1 MDIETKDKTVVKKST
16 KPGSGVDD
24 TTVFKGVKRTNKVPA
39 KTAAY
44 QSDINRSP
52 ATSTNN
58 AERTIV
64 RPASSVRASTS
75 DLIVDAA
82 PTPASVES
90 VPSTKNKPIQN
101 TAKARTPGVLQN
113 RFKLQKV
120 IGVGGMGV
128 VYKAVDLRKVEAK
141 DRNPFI
147 AIKVLNEEF
156 KKHPDSLIALQREA
170 RKSQSIAH
178 PNIVNVHDFD
188 RDGDVVFMTMEYL
201 EGQPLDKVLK
211 QYQYIGLPMNEAWD
225 VLRGICEA
233 LIYAHQ
239 ENIVHSDFKP
249 GNIFLTTKGSA
260 KVFDFGISR
269 AVNRSDLK
277 SDDGGDKTV
286 FDAGSLGA
294 LTPAYASLEML
305 NGGTPDE
312 RDDVYALGC
321 VAYEIFSGEHP
332 FGKLSADKACA
343 KKLKPKRI
351 EELTSTQWSALQ
363 RALAFKR
370 KDRISSVE
378 VFYDLMFSKKVSNTK
393 LFLAL
398 GFSAIVA
405 LSSFMY
411 IQFNSGSDIV
421 VQNGVSQSEINSF
434 KDDIDKLLINTKF
447 SSIQWHDDLW
457 QAFKKL
463 WKVIPENDNWGY
475 KAEEKTIA
483 LYLSEI
489 NRLLAN
495 NSVDDA
501 DILLAEASKFNDVSN
516 KLSGIKSEIQQLRRD
531 IRLKEIAALKREQD
545 AQRRLFEQQKANIR
559 SNILR
564 EQRVNAAEVKRKYN
578 QTLNQVSKELLC
590 RTGMNARALGKSLR
604 LLNGLDPERYT
615 KQLPRFVDSTIACIN
630 KVSIDNYD
638 TAKKMKTYAM
648 QIFPGNKK
656 ISSLTIG
663 YVDLCKSGFAGKAG
677 KNPRAICQDPLA
689 IGETGPKMVV
699 VRSLSNNSVYA
710 ISKYEISNREFNY
723 YCNDTGNCKPNKK
736 DLELPVN
743 NVSFEDVTNYI
754 NWLNKNTYQKYSLPS
769 YSQWLNAAR
778 ADVATIDANRNCSM
792 NSRGIIKGRSLVKVT
807 LGKQNNWGLV
817 NVVGNVQEWVLRGA
831 NKVLYVAGGSRTD
844 PFESCNLSSLKPD
857 NGNGNTTTGFR
868 VVRKII

>member
-1 MDIETKDKTVVKKST
+1 MDIEAKDKTVVKKST
-16 KPGSGVDD
+16 KPRSGVDD

-39 KTAAY
+39 KSAAY
-44 QSDINRSP
+44 QREANSS
-52 ATSTNN
+52 AVASTNN
-58 AERTIV
+58 AEKTIV

-82 PTPASVES
+82 PASVES
-90 VPSTKNKPIQN
+90 VASAKNKSTQS
-101 TAKARTPGVLQN
+101 TAKVRTPGILQN

-201 EGQPLDKVLK
+201 EGQPLDKALK

-239 ENIVHSDFKP
+239 ENIIHSDFKP
-249 GNIFLTTKGSA
+249 GNIFLTSKGSA

-277 SDDGGDKTV
+277 SDSSADKTV

-312 RDDVYALGC
+312 RDDIYALGC

-351 EELTSTQWSALQ
+351 EELSSTQWTALQ
-363 RALAFKR
+363 RSLAFKR

-378 VFYDLMFSKKVSNTK
+378 NFYDLMFSKKVSNAK
-393 LFLAL
+393 VFFAL
-398 GFSAIVA
+398 GFSAVVA

-411 IQFNSGSDIV
+411 IQLNSGSDVV
-421 VQNGVSQSEINSF
+421 VQNGISQSEINTL
-434 KDDIDKLLINTKF
+434 KDDIDKLLVNADF

-457 QAFKKL
+457 QGFKRL

-475 KAEEKTIA
+475 KAEEKTIDS
-483 LYLSEI
+483 YLAEI
-489 NRLLAN
+489 ISLIKADK
-495 NSVDDA
+495 VDDA

-516 KLSGIKSEIQQLRRD
+516 KLTGIKSEIQQLRRD

-564 EQRVNAAEVKRKYN
+564 EQRYNAAEMKRKYN
-578 QTLNQVSKELLC
+578 KTLNQVSKELLC
-590 RTGMNARALGKSLR
+590 RNGMNARTLGKSLR
-604 LLNGLDPERYT
+604 VLSSVDPERYK

-630 KVSIDNYD
+630 KVSIDSHE

-656 ISSLTIG
+656 IAGLAIG
-663 YVDLCKSGFAGKAG
+663 YVDLCKPAFAGKAG
-677 KNPRAICQDPLA
+677 KNPRAICQDPLTV
-689 IGETGPKMVV
+689 GEAGPKMVV
-699 VRSLSNNSVYA
+699 VRSSSNNSVYA
-710 ISKYEISNREFNY
+710 ISKYEISYRDFNH
-723 YCNDTGNCKPNKK
+723 YCNDTGNCKASTK
-736 DLELPVN
+736 DIDLPVN
-743 NVSFEDVTNYI
+743 NISYNEAIDYI
-754 NWLNKNTYQKYSLPS
+754 SWLNKNSYQKYSLPS
-769 YSQWLNAAR
+769 YGQWLNAAR
-778 ADVATIDANRNCSM
+778 AGSSTVDANRNCSM
-792 NSRGIIKGRSLVKVT
+792 NSRGIIKGRALVKVT

-817 NVVGNVQEWVLRGA
+817 NAIGNVQEWVLRGT
-831 NKVLYVAGGSRTD
+831 NKNLYAAGGSRTD
-844 PFESCNLSSLKPD
+844 PFENCNLSSLKPD
-857 NGNGNTTTGFR
+857 NGNGSKTTGFR

>member
-1 MDIETKDKTVVKKST
+1 MEVKDKTVIKRHTKTPSVADDTTIFKSIKRTKKVAPKAAKTNTALKQRPTASLDGDKTVVK
-16 KPGSGVDD
+16 
-24 TTVFKGVKRTNKVPA
+24 
-39 KTAAY
+39 
-44 QSDINRSP
+44 
-52 ATSTNN
+52 
-58 AERTIV
+58 
-64 RPASSVRASTS
+64 SSVLPNSSTAN
-75 DLIVDAA
+75 LIVDAA
-82 PTPASVES
+82 PVIPEQPAN
-90 VPSTKNKPIQN
+90 NKPLQK
-101 TAKARTPGVLQN
+101 TAKSRSPGILQN

-188 RDGDVVFMTMEYL
+188 RDGDMVFMTMEYL

-211 QYQYIGLPMNEAWD
+211 QYQYIGLPMNEAWE

-239 ENIVHSDFKP
+239 ENIIHSDFKP
-249 GNIFLTTKGSA
+249 GNIFLTNKGAA

-277 SDDGGDKTV
+277 SDSGGDKTV

-321 VAYEIFSGEHP
+321 VTYEIFSGEHP

-351 EELTSTQWSALQ
+351 DELTSTQWSALQ

-378 VFYDLMFSKKVSNTK
+378 NFYDLMFSKKVSNTK
-393 LFLAL
+393 VFLAL
-398 GFSAIVA
+398 GFSAFVA

-411 IQFNSGSDIV
+411 IQLNSSSDVV
-421 VQNGVSQSEINSF
+421 VQNGVTQSEINSY
-434 KDDIDKLLINTKF
+434 KDDINKLLNNSDF

-457 QAFKKL
+457 RAFKQL
-463 WKVIPENDNWGY
+463 WKVIPESDNWGY
-475 KAEEKTIA
+475 EAESKTID
-483 LYLSEI
+483 LYLTEI
-489 NRLLAN
+489 NRLLE
-495 NSVDDA
+495 NSKVDDA
-501 DILLAEASKFNDVSN
+501 DILLAEASKFNDTSN
-516 KLSGIKSEIQQLRRD
+516 KLSGIKSDIQQRRRD
-531 IRLKEIAALKREQD
+531 LRLNEIAELKREQD
-545 AQRRLFEQQKANIR
+545 AQRRLFEKQKANIR
-559 SNILR
+559 NNILR
-564 EQRVNAAEVKRKYN
+564 EQRLNAVEMKRKYN
-578 QTLNQVSKELLC
+578 KTLNQVSKELLC
-590 RTGMNARALGKSLR
+590 RTGMNARSLGKSLR
-604 LLNGLDPERYT
+604 VLSSIDPERYK

-630 KVSIDNYD
+630 KVSIDSHD

-656 ISSLTIG
+656 IAGLTIG
-663 YVDLCKSGFAGKAG
+663 YVDLCKPGFAGKAG
-677 KNPRAICQDPLA
+677 RNPRAICQDPLT
-689 IGETGPKMVV
+689 IGEPGPKMVV
-699 VRSLSNNSVYA
+699 VRSSSRNSVYA
-710 ISKYEISNREFNY
+710 ISKFEISNREFNL
-723 YCNDTGNCKPNKK
+723 YCEDTGNCKPVSKEL
-736 DLELPVN
+736 DLPIN
-743 NVSFEDVTNYI
+743 NISFDEANDYVR
-754 NWLNKNTYQKYSLPS
+754 WLSKNSYQSYSLPT
-769 YSQWLNAAR
+769 YIQWINAAK
-778 ADVATIDANRNCSM
+778 ADSATIDANRNCSM
-792 NSRGIIKGRSLVKVT
+792 NSRGIIKGRSLVKVS

-817 NVVGNVQEWVLRGA
+817 NVVGNVQEWVLKGT
-831 NKVLYVAGGSRTD
+831 NKMLHVAGGSRTD
-844 PFESCNLSSLKPD
+844 PFESCNLTSLQRD
-857 NGNGNTTTGFR
+857 NGEGSSTTGFR